1 MEELKD
7 KINKEQGVA
16 NRKKAVIPNL
26 ARLLANLV
34 VLYFVPSELY
44 LFKNLLWAIASFA
57 AIWMTLEFFI
67 IFNYEKFRILP
78 YIPAFVDL
86 VSTFTIIYLTGSGNS
101 AFTGA
106 IICMIVVSSLF
117 SANTFQ
123 PLFLLISSVILY
135 FVLLLGLYLGFYPY
149 VNLMNFEDNQNI
161 LTYLFSY
168 LLLSIMVFG
177 LYNSVRFIATANLEL
192 NVKLKELITIAEK
205 EKNRSEKLLLNILPV
220 EVAEELKDEGFVKPV
235 LYENV
240 TILFTDFEGFTK
252 IAERMSPEEL
262 LKTLDASFTKFDQII
277 EKYKL
282 EKLKTI
288 GDSYM
293 CAGGLPIKNNTH
305 PVDACLASLELKLLM
320 NQIKELQ
327 DSLGLEFWELR
338 IGIHCG
344 PVIAGV
350 IGEKKFAYDIW
361 GDAVNTA
368 SRLES
373 SGATGEINISKSVFE
388 RVEPFFI
395 CEYRGKIPAKN
406 KGDVDMYFLKRIKP
420 ELSSDEL
427 GLIPNEKFFEIY
439 RKLG

>member
-1 MEELKD
+1 L
-7 KINKEQGVA
+7 I
-16 NRKKAVIPNL
+16 II
-26 ARLLANLV
+26 
-34 VLYFVPSELY
+34 SE
-44 LFKNLLWAIASFA
+44 
-57 AIWMTLEFFI
+57 
-67 IFNYEKFRILP
+67 R
-78 YIPAFVDL
+78 
-86 VSTFTIIYLTGSGNS
+86 
-101 AFTGA
+101 
-106 IICMIVVSSLF
+106 
-117 SANTFQ
+117 
-123 PLFLLISSVILY
+123 
-135 FVLLLGLYLGFYPY
+135 
-149 VNLMNFEDNQNI
+149 
-161 LTYLFSY
+161 
-168 LLLSIMVFG
+168 
-177 LYNSVRFIATANLEL
+177 
-192 NVKLKELITIAEK
+192 

-262 LKTLDASFTKFDQII
+262 LKTLDASFTQFDKIV
-277 EKYKL
+277 EKNNL

-305 PVDACLASLELKLLM
+305 PVDACLAGLELKHLM
-320 NQIKELQ
+320 TEIKELQ
-327 DSLGLEFWELR
+327 DSLGFESWELR

-373 SGATGEINISKSVFE
+373 SGAAGEINISQSVFDQ
-388 RVEPFFI
+388 VKNFFI

-406 KGDVDMYFLKRIKP
+406 KGDVDMYFLKRIIP
-420 ELSSDEL
+420 EYSSDEN
-427 GLIPNEKFFEIY
+427 GVIPNEKFWEMY
-439 RKLG
+439 RVL

>member
-135 FVLLLGLYLGFYPY
+135 FVLLLGLYLGSYPY